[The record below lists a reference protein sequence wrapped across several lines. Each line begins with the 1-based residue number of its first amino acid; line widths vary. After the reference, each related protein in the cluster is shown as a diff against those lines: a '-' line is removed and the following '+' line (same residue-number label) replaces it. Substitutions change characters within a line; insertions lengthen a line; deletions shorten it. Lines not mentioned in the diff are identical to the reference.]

1 MSVDIIRTIILP
13 VLLLTVIVAISL
25 YFYKEGFAVF
35 TYEKDPTCPVGSYS
49 TKTGGICTGTN
60 KTTDSTGDLPNSFS
74 GAPDPTCARGSGTSK
89 KTGGTCTGANP
100 TYNYG
105 TATATPNLFGN
116 AGGSVMPTN
125 TPRTTTTQSA
135 LTYNPNEFSPLL
147 DASDNDMYN
156 VYRFVSDSS
165 GSSTDPSANPVIAAL
180 ANILNGVS
188 ASAPASAPASAS
200 ASAAPLPKKPSTT
213 TAAVD
218 DGIVGHLAGGQ
229 GCPIEEEECC
239 EVDCEESISM
249 KQGRTLKKN
258 KCKPYVATN
267 NVPCWGC

>member
-25 YFYKEGFAVF
+25 YFYKEGFIAF
-35 TYEKDPTCPVGSYS
+35 TYAKDPTCPVGSYS

-60 KTTDSTGDLPNSFS
+60 TTTDSTGDLPNSYS
-74 GAPDPTCARGSGTSK
+74 GAPDPTCAQGSGTSK
-89 KTGGTCTGANP
+89 KTGGICVGPNP
-100 TYNYG
+100 NYNYG
-105 TATATPNLFGN
+105 AAQAIYNLFGN

-125 TPRTTTTQSA
+125 TPRTTTQSA
-135 LTYNPNEFSPLL
+135 LTYNPNDVSPLF

-165 GSSTDPSANPVIAAL
+165 GSSTDPSANPVITTL
-180 ANILNGVS
+180 VNILNGVS
-188 ASAPASAPASAS
+188 ASASVPAPASAP
-200 ASAAPLPKKPSTT
+200 ASAAPLPKKPSTKT
-213 TAAVD
+213 TSTD
-218 DGIVGHLAGGQ
+218 DDDIVGHLAGGQ
-229 GCPIEEEECC
+229 GCPIEEECC

-267 NVPCWGC
+267 QIPCWGC